1 MALVDLH
8 VHSKYS
14 KHPAQWFLQRIG
26 TRESYTKI
34 EDLYQIAKSR
44 GMTFVTLCDHNT
56 IDGALKLVEH
66 SPLDTFVSVEATA
79 YFPEN
84 GCKIHVLVYGLNE
97 QQFQEVDRLRTDIY
111 QLRDYLRQENLAHSV
126 AHATYNVNGRL
137 TFETIEKLIL
147 LFDVFEE
154 INGGRNP
161 KNNLIWGQSLLNLS
175 PTDIDRL
182 YDKHRIEPFS
192 DTPWLK
198 GLTGGSDDHAGLFI
212 AQTFTEA
219 DATTPAEFIEQ
230 IKRKQTIGGGK
241 SSNFKSLAFAIYK
254 IACDFSQSG
263 NGKKQTGPMAFVNSL
278 LFENKKPGLRNRLM
292 MEGMRFRAGKEDNER
307 IMLQFLQ
314 GVFSDFV
321 KPGDLSID
329 EKIERMYENIAAMTD
344 NFFAMIFESLER
356 NFKQGDL
363 SGLVKNVSA
372 ALPAIFFS
380 MPFFSTVKH
389 LAHDRD
395 IITRLRAEYI
405 EKYQR
410 TAPKVLWFSD
420 TIKESNAVAEAVR
433 SAANV
438 AHLEGRAI
446 RFVLSESQ
454 AAATPD
460 LPPNV
465 LTLPDIYT
473 HVPDFQ
479 PDYTLTVPSMLQA
492 LETIYQQNPDVVVI
506 STPGPLGIVGV
517 LASKLL
523 GIPCLGILHEDY
535 AEAIRRRSSDDLLFD
550 PVDSV
555 IRWVYSFVTTLY
567 VPSFNMFETL
577 EKRGYEAHNM
587 ELLPTPSLQKERPN
601 TAILETPYYVPD
613 TDTPLQW
620 DEIFT
625 VLFGAKVDASASLP
639 PIRMT
644 PAQFDRFEDERKIA
658 NLTAL

>member
-26 TRESYTKI
+26 TRESYTEI
-34 EDLYQIAKSR
+34 EDLYQIAKNR

-79 YFPEN
+79 YFPKN

-97 QQFQEVDRLRTDIY
+97 QQFYMVDRLRTDIY

-137 TFETIEKLIL
+137 TFDIIEKLIL

-175 PTDIDRL
+175 ANDIDRL

-219 DATTPAEFIEQ
+219 DAATPAEFIEQ

-263 NGKKQTGPMAFVNSL
+263 SGKKQTGPMALVNNL

-292 MEGMRFRAGKEDNER
+292 MEGMKFRPGKEDKDR
-307 IMLQFLQ
+307 IMLQFLE

-344 NFFAMIFESLER
+344 NFFSMIFESLER

-363 SGLVKNVSA
+363 SGLVKNASA

-395 IITRLRAEYI
+395 IINRLRAEYI

-410 TAPKVLWFSD
+410 ADSKILWFSD
-420 TIKESNAVAEAVR
+420 TAKESNNAAAAVR
-433 SAANV
+433 SAAR
-438 AHLEGRAI
+438 AAYLEGRAI
-446 RFVLSESQ
+446 QFVLSESQ
-454 AAATPD
+454 VAATPD

-465 LTLPDIYT
+465 LTLPEIYT
-473 HVPDFQ
+473 YTPDNQ
-479 PDYTLTVPSMLQA
+479 SDYALAIPSMLRS
-492 LETIYQQNPDVVVI
+492 LETIYQQNPDIIVI
-506 STPGPLGIVGV
+506 STPGPLGVVGI
-517 LASKLL
+517 LAAKLL
-523 GIPCLGILHEDY
+523 GIPCYGILHDDY
-535 AEAIRRRSSDDLLFD
+535 AEAIRRKSSDELLFD
-550 PVDSV
+550 PVDNV

-567 VPSFNMFETL
+567 VPSFDMLEVL
-577 EKRGYEAHNM
+577 EKRGYETHTM
-587 ELLPTPSLQKERPN
+587 QLLPKPSSEREG
-601 TAILETPYYVPD
+601 AEAALLETPYYVPESD
-613 TDTPLQW
+613 APLQW
-620 DEIFT
+620 AEIFMA
-625 VLFGAKVDASASLP
+625 LFGPKVGVSAALP
-639 PIRMT
+639 HIRMT
-644 PAQFDRFEDERKIA
+644 PAPFDRLEDERKVVGI
-658 NLTAL
+658 

>member
-14 KHPAQWFLQRIG
+14 KHPSQWFLQRIG
-26 TRESYTKI
+26 TRESYTEI
-34 EDLYQIAKSR
+34 EDLYQIAKGR

-79 YFPEN
+79 YFPKN
-84 GCKIHVLVYGLNE
+84 GCKIHVLVYGLNK
-97 QQFQEVDRLRTDIY
+97 QQFREVDRVRTDIY

-137 TFETIEKLIL
+137 TFDILEKLIL

-154 INGGRNP
+154 INGARNP

-175 PTDIDRL
+175 PNDIDRL
-182 YDKHRIEPFS
+182 YEKHRIEPFS

-219 DATTPAEFIEQ
+219 DAATPAEFIEQ
-230 IKRKQTIGGGK
+230 IKQKQTIGGGR
-241 SSNFKSLAFAIYK
+241 SSNFKALAFAIYK

-263 NGKKQTGPMAFVNSL
+263 NGKKQTGPMALVNSL

-292 MEGMRFRAGKEDNER
+292 MEGMKFRAGKEDKER
-307 IMLQFLQ
+307 IMLQFLE

-344 NFFAMIFESLER
+344 NFFATIFESLER

-372 ALPAIFFS
+372 TLPAIFFS

-395 IITRLRAEYI
+395 LITRLRAEYI

-410 TAPKVLWFSD
+410 SEPKALWFSD
-420 TIKESNAVAEAVR
+420 TAKEANVAAEAVR
-433 SAANV
+433 SAIRA

-446 RFVLSESQ
+446 QFVLSESQ
-454 AAATPD
+454 AAALSE

-465 LTLPDIYT
+465 LTLPEIYAHAPDI
-473 HVPDFQ
+473 Q
-479 PDYTLTVPSMLQA
+479 PDYELAIPSMLRS
-492 LETIYQQNPDVVVI
+492 LETIYQQNPDVIVI
-506 STPGPLGIVGV
+506 STPGPLGVVGI
-517 LASKLL
+517 LAAKLL
-523 GIPCLGILHEDY
+523 GIPCVGILHEDY
-535 AEAIRRRSSDDLLFD
+535 AETIRRKSSDELLFD
-550 PVDSV
+550 PLDAAM
-555 IRWVYSFVTTLY
+555 RWVYSFVTTLY
-567 VPSFNMFETL
+567 VPSFELFELL
-577 EKRGYEAHNM
+577 EKRGYETSNM
-587 ELLPTPSLQKERPN
+587 ELLPTPASN
-601 TAILETPYYVPD
+601 HHSSSAVILETPYCVPD
-613 TDTPLQW
+613 ADAPLEW
-620 DEIFT
+620 GEIFT
-625 VLFGAKVDASASLP
+625 ILFGMKVASSSALP
-639 PIRMT
+639 RIHIT
-644 PAQFDRFEDERKIA
+644 PAQFDHFEEERKVAGIQ
-658 NLTAL
+658 

>member
-26 TRESYTKI
+26 TRESYTEI

-56 IDGALKLVEH
+56 IEGALKLVEH

-84 GCKIHVLVYGLNE
+84 GCKIHVLVYDLNE
-97 QQFQEVDRLRTDIY
+97 AQFRDVDRLRTDIY

-137 TFETIEKLIL
+137 TFDIVEKLIL

-161 KNNLIWGQSLLNLS
+161 KNNLIWGQSLLNLTA
-175 PTDIDRL
+175 TDIDRL
-182 YDKHRIEPFS
+182 YDKHGIEPFS
-192 DTPWLK
+192 DTPWQK

-212 AQTFTEA
+212 AQTFTDAEA
-219 DATTPAEFIEQ
+219 ATPAEFIEQ
-230 IKRKQTIGGGK
+230 IKQKQTIGGGK

-254 IACDFSQSG
+254 IACDFSRSG
-263 NGKKQTGPMAFVNSL
+263 NGKKQTGPMALINNL

-292 MEGMRFRAGKEDNER
+292 MEGMKFRPPKEDKER

-321 KPGDLSID
+321 NPGDLSID
-329 EKIERMYENIAAMTD
+329 EKIERMYENIASMTD

-356 NFKQGDL
+356 DFQQGDL
-363 SGLVKNVSA
+363 SGLVKNISA
-372 ALPAIFFS
+372 VLPAIFFA

-395 IITRLRAEYI
+395 IINRLRAQYI

-410 TAPKVLWFSD
+410 TEPKVLWFSD
-420 TIKESNAVAEAVR
+420 TLKESNDVAEAVR
-433 SAANV
+433 SAA
-438 AHLEGRAI
+438 RAAYREERNI
-446 RFVLSESQ
+446 RFVLSATQ
-454 AAATPD
+454 AAGTPD
-460 LPPNV
+460 LPPNA

-473 HVPDFQ
+473 YVPEFQ
-479 PDYTLTVPSMLQA
+479 PDYMLAVPSMLQS
-492 LETIYQQNPDVVVI
+492 LETVYQQNPDVIVI
-506 STPGPLGIVGV
+506 STPGPLGVVGIV
-517 LASKLL
+517 AAKLL
-523 GIPCLGILHEDY
+523 GIPCFGLLHQDY
-535 AEAIRRRSSDDLLFD
+535 AEAIRAQSSDELLFE
-550 PVDSV
+550 PIDSLV
-555 IRWVYSFVTTLY
+555 RWVYSFVTTLY
-567 VPSFNMFETL
+567 VPSFHDFETL
-577 EKRGYEAHNM
+577 EKRGYDTSNM
-587 ELLPTPSLQKERPN
+587 ELLPTPSRDA
-601 TAILETPYYVPD
+601 TVIRTPYYVPD
-613 TDTPLQW
+613 ADAPLQW
-620 DEIFT
+620 DEVFT
-625 VLFGAKVDASASLP
+625 ALFGPKVDASAALP
-639 PIRMT
+639 RMRMT
-644 PAQFDRFEDERKIA
+644 PAQFERSEDERKVA
-658 NLTAL
+658 GVR